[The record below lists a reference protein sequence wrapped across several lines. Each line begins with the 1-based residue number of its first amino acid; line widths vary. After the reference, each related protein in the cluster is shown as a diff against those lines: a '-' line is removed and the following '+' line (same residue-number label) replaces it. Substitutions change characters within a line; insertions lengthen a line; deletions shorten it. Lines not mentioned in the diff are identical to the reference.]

1 MSIQQLL
8 LGASGAS
15 GYNLLRSVR
24 FRASASAYLNRTPA
38 GAGTGLGRTWT
49 WSGWLKRGKINDPD
63 IQMLLSASS
72 SRSGFGF
79 FTESGGGTGSDSFSI
94 YHNAAFSSRLQTT
107 QVFRDPSAWYHI
119 VVSVDTTQATASDR
133 IKIYVNGT
141 QVTQFSS
148 ATYPAQNY
156 QFGICQ
162 NTAHNIGRDVAG
174 VAYYFDGYLAE
185 VNLIDGQALTPASF
199 GSINALTGVWQ
210 PAKYTGTYGTNGF
223 YLPFTDNS
231 TAAALGT
238 DFSGNSNTW
247 TVNNISVTAGVTY
260 DSMTDVPTLTDATSS
275 NYAVLN
281 PISKTSTVTLANG
294 NLTFTGNNSATGSIF
309 VSSGTAYFEAIF
321 TGNPEITGVG
331 FGVIAG
337 NKPLPVPAG
346 FPGAAANLWY
356 VYNGGAA
363 AATFYNDGTTITA
376 TTAAIPSSGNTLQIA
391 IDVEAGKIW
400 YGENNV
406 WYNSTGGSTGD
417 PVTGANPTFT
427 ISSPSTRGGFTLFL
441 YTFASGSTF
450 QANFGQRPFAYT
462 PPTGFVA
469 LNTFNLAASTIVKG
483 NVQMDAT
490 LYTGNGNSTPGQ
502 NVVNAG
508 GFQPDL
514 VWNKSRSNTE
524 VHVLFDSVRGS
535 SNLLYSNLT
544 NAEDTGAGNGFNS
557 NGFLATATG
566 NINTNGQ
573 SYVAW
578 QWKAGGA
585 AVTNTAGSI
594 SAQVSA
600 NASAGFSVVTYTG
613 TGANATVG
621 HGLGVAPSMLIFKRR
636 DSTSNWPV
644 YHASTGNTGGL
655 YLNGTNAFTSGVA
668 FWNNTSPTSTVFT
681 IGGANEINVSSA
693 TNVAYCFAEIA
704 GFSKF
709 GSYTGNGSADG
720 PFVYLGFRPAF
731 VMIKR
736 TDTTANWQLQDKAR
750 LGYNPDNYGLFPNLT
765 NGDYTTISEIAV
777 DFLSNGFKV
786 RTTDA
791 GKNAS
796 GGTYI
801 YMAFAENPF
810 KNSLAR

>member
-483 NVQMDAT
+483 NTNFNAV
-490 LYTGNGNSTPGQ
+490 LYTGTGLAGNSITG
-502 NVVNAG
+502 V
-508 GFQPDL
+508 GFQPDFN
-514 VWNKSRSNTE
+514 WIKTRSTISNHLLT
-524 VHVLFDSVRGS
+524 DSVRGTGRS
-535 SNLLYSNLT
+535 LFSNLT
-544 NAEDTGAGNGFNS
+544 DAESTTRYITSLDSDGFTVGTPTDDCNES
-557 NGFLATATG
+557 GRTF
-566 NINTNGQ
+566 
-573 SYVAW
+573 VAW
-578 QWKAGGA
+578 NWKAGGA

-600 NASAGFSVVTYTG
+600 NPTAGFSVVTYTG

-621 HGLGVAPSMLIFKRR
+621 HGLGVAPKMVIVKRR
-636 DSTSNWPV
+636 SATESWAVFHDNLSSAAYCLLLNLTNAQTLAAAVWNSTAPTSSVISVGTDTATNAS
-644 YHASTGNTGGL
+644 ASTYVG
-655 YLNGTNAFTSGVA
+655 
-668 FWNNTSPTSTVFT
+668 
-681 IGGANEINVSSA
+681 
-693 TNVAYCFAEIA
+693 YCFAEID

-709 GSYTGNGSADG
+709 GQYTGNGSSDG
-720 PFVYLGFRPAF
+720 PFVYTGFRPAF

-736 TDTTANWQLQDKAR
+736 KDTTANWQLQDKAR

-765 NGDYTTISEIAV
+765 NADYTTISEIAV